1 MRNLV
6 IARITGLWK
15 TYHILE
21 LDLTLNELPNL
32 SNAELLDVLEDM
44 ISITM
49 DYEGEQNA

>member
-6 IARITGLWK
+6 IARITELWQ

-32 SNAELLDVLEDM
+32 SNAELIEVLEDM
-44 ISITM
+44 IAITM
-49 DYEGEQNA
+49 EYEGE

>member
-6 IARITGLWK
+6 IARITELWK

-32 SNAELLDVLEDM
+32 SNAELIEVLEDM
-44 ISITM
+44 IAITQE
-49 DYEGEQNA
+49 YEGE

>member
-6 IARITGLWK
+6 IARITELWK

-32 SNAELLDVLEDM
+32 SNAELLEVLEDM
-44 ISITM
+44 IAITQE
-49 DYEGEQNA
+49 YEGE